1 MDRENHIQN
10 LKIPFLL
17 LGLSIML
24 SALIFGYFFYQS
36 RMSRDYVDVVGAA
49 AEHFESDIVKWN
61 ITIEENTGLDNIG
74 EGYRKIQDKRDRL
87 MKILSSQGIPEE
99 GININPINTQNR
111 WEDGKIVGYTLQQSL
126 FIISEVIEKVENLAL
141 NPDELLESNIFFQRS
156 SLEYFYSKIDLLKK
170 DLLTMATKNARER
183 AEKILEDSPYRPG
196 RMISAKAGVFQ
207 IIEPYSTEVESYG
220 MYNTSSR
227 KKDITVTVHAQFLIQ

>member
-1 MDRENHIQN
+1 MDGQNHIPN
-10 LKIPFLL
+10 LKVPFLL

-24 SALIFGYFFYQS
+24 SALIFGFFFYQS
-36 RMSRDYVDVVGAA
+36 RVSRDYVEVVGSA
-49 AEHFESDIVKWN
+49 AERFESDIVKWN
-61 ITIEENTGLDNIG
+61 ITLEENTGFENIG
-74 EGYRKIQDKRDRL
+74 QGYRNIQDKRDRL
-87 MKILSSQGIPEE
+87 IAILSSQGIPEE

-111 WEDGKIVGYTLQQSL
+111 WEDGKVVGYTLQQSL

-170 DLLTMATKNARER
+170 DLLTKAAKNARER
-183 AEKILEDSPYRPG
+183 AEKILQDSPYRPG

-227 KKDITVTVHAQFLIQ
+227 KKDITVTVHAKFLIQ